1 MIDGV
6 IITKLKQIKDDRGRV
21 MHMLRKDD
29 KVFKNFGEI
38 YFSTIYHNK
47 IKAWHLHKKA
57 VLNYA
62 CIKGEVKLVLFDD
75 RTKSK
80 SYGTYSEYI
89 LTPKKYFLITIPPY
103 IWNGFKGLDK
113 SESIVANCITPVPG
127 GVGPMTIS
135 CLLANTLVACCR
147 SNNIKEPQELTL

>member
-1 MIDGV
+1 MIEGV
-6 IITKLKQIKDDRGRV
+6 KITDLKKIEDHRGSV
-21 MHMLRKDD
+21 LPMLRSDA
-29 KVFKNFGEI
+29 KVFQSFGEI
-38 YFSTIYHNK
+38 YFSTIFHNS

-113 SESIVANCITPVPG
+113 SESIVANCITLPHDENEMVRRNHDDKYFNYNWG
-127 GVGPMTIS
+127 
-135 CLLANTLVACCR
+135 
-147 SNNIKEPQELTL
+147 E